1 MLVCAADYGGALICQ
16 KGAFLAGTHDLGIEM
31 EFTKKLTTGFFGELK
46 SDNRSFCHSYDCVLP
61 SARLAL
67 WLKLYLDCIVVK
79 GGEGFVLQRI
89 QGEGDA
95 FLKVSHAPGS
105 SPPLSQ
111 PSITLSMHLKR
122 GQAGG
127 ALIRRELKEGETLRV
142 TSGAL
147 VAFSP
152 TVEYEVAMMKG

>member
-1 MLVCAADYGGALICQ
+1 MNVF
-16 KGAFLAGTHDLGIEM
+16 FLAFWLRLEAV
-31 EFTKKLTTGFFGELK
+31 L
-46 SDNRSFCHSYDCVLP
+46 DCVMA
-61 SARLAL
+61 S
-67 WLKLYLDCIVVK
+67 

-95 FLKVSHAPGS
+95 FLKVSV
-105 SPPLSQ
+105 PLALYALFQRSTT
-111 PSITLSMHLKR
+111 PSMDLNHETQLGFCF

-152 TVEYEVAMMKG
+152 TVEYEVAMMKGYVAEAQARPHSVEIADVGPGGHKGTTVLSALPPRT